1 MEQYIPEI
9 LPEKM
14 DEREDNYDLTKAAF
28 DAEELLKEAKVRA
41 AALDEVV
48 ESVREIVTSEYEAK
62 TNLDYASAS
71 SDGLSKALTV
81 TTISAALVAELVVQ
95 KIREKD

>member
-1 MEQYIPEI
+1 M
-9 LPEKM
+9 
-14 DEREDNYDLTKAAF
+14 
-28 DAEELLKEAKVRA
+28 KEAKIRA

-48 ESVREIVTSEYEAK
+48 ESVREIVTSEYESK

-71 SDGLSKALTV
+71 ADGLSKVLTV
-81 TTISAALVAELVVQ
+81 TTISAALVGELVAQ